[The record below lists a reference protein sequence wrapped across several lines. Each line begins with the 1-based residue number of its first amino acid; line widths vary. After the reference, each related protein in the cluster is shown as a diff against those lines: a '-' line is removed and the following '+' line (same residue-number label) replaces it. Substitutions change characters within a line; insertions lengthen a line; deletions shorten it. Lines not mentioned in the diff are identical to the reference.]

1 MNYKSTAIISTILLI
16 GFLVPYIWKIKE
28 VPLLILLVVGVAL
41 AIYDF
46 VLNTKAKPNL
56 KPQHPSYEDEST

>member
-56 KPQHPSYEDEST
+56 QKQHASYEEEST

>member
-1 MNYKSTAIISTILLI
+1 MNYKSTAIISTVLLI

-28 VPLLILLVVGVAL
+28 GPLLILLVVGVAL